1 MSVLSLPAPPSH
13 LPEGEAAPAEGQ
25 RIVPRRL
32 SLLVVGL
39 VSSQLV
45 ARLTVA
51 QVGLGVFSK
60 VAVCNGGGE
69 GQEVSLLPSHTGS
82 LFGH

>member
-1 MSVLSLPAPPSH
+1 MLVSLSR

-25 RIVPRRL
+25 RVIPRRL

-51 QVGLGVFSK
+51 QVGLGVLSK
-60 VAVCNGGGE
+60 VAVCKGGRE
-69 GQEVSLLPSHTGS
+69 GQEAALLPSHTGS
-82 LFGH
+82 WIGH